1 MKILVAPDSYKGSLS
16 SKQVCQAIE
25 EGLLKACE
33 GVFEVVKVPI
43 ADGGEGTVDAF
54 LSALGGELIELTVTG
69 PLGKPVHSF
78 YGILPDG
85 TAVIEMAAASGLSL
99 VPTHQRNPLV
109 TTTYGTGQLIM
120 NALDHGCSRFIVGIG
135 GSATNDAGV
144 GMLQALGI
152 KFLDDAG
159 KEVPWGGGNLDKV
172 ATIDLKG
179 MDSRLKNA
187 QFIVACDVDNPLC
200 GEKGASAV
208 YGPQKGATPDM
219 VKLLD
224 RNLSHLA
231 DVVASVLGEDHRNDP
246 GAGAAGGLGFAFKAF
261 LDAQMRPGI
270 DVVMEATHM
279 DTLAAQSDIIITG
292 EGRTDY
298 QTAQFGKA
306 PSGVAKLGKRMGK
319 PVLLISGA
327 LGEGYQELFNQ
338 GVIAAFSIANG
349 PLSLQEAME
358 NAYSLLVDIAQNIGR
373 LLVALTKEG

>member
-25 EGLLKACE
+25 EGLLKACQ

-99 VPTHQRNPLV
+99 IPAHQRNPLV

-179 MDSRLKNA
+179 MDPRLKNA
-187 QFIVACDVDNPLC
+187 QFVVACDVDNPLC

-231 DVVASVLGEDHRNDP
+231 DVAAGVLGEDHRNDP

-373 LLVALTKEG
+373 LLVALTREG

>member
-1 MKILVAPDSYKGSLS
+1 M
-16 SKQVCQAIE
+16 
-25 EGLLKACE
+25 
-33 GVFEVVKVPI
+33 
-43 ADGGEGTVDAF
+43 
-54 LSALGGELIELTVTG
+54 
-69 PLGKPVHSF
+69 
-78 YGILPDG
+78 
-85 TAVIEMAAASGLSL
+85 
-99 VPTHQRNPLV
+99 
-109 TTTYGTGQLIM
+109 
-120 NALDHGCSRFIVGIG
+120 GIG

-179 MDSRLKNA
+179 MDPRLKNA
-187 QFIVACDVDNPLC
+187 QFVVACDVDNPLC
-200 GEKGASAV
+200 GENGASAV

-231 DVVASVLGEDHRNDP
+231 DVVAGVLGEDHRNDP

-279 DTLAAQSDIIITG
+279 DTLAAQSDVIITG

-373 LLVALTKEG
+373 LLVALTREG

>member
-25 EGLLKACE
+25 EGLLKACQ

-54 LSALGGELIELTVTG
+54 LSALGGQLIELTVTG

-109 TTTYGTGQLIM
+109 TTTYGTGQLIRH
-120 NALDHGCSRFIVGIG
+120 ALDRGCSRFIVGIG

-231 DVVASVLGEDHRNDP
+231 DVVASVLGKDHRNDP

>member
-25 EGLLKACE
+25 EGLLKACQ

-99 VPTHQRNPLV
+99 IPAHQRNPLV
-109 TTTYGTGQLIM
+109 TTTYGTGQLIRH
-120 NALDHGCSRFIVGIG
+120 ALDRGCSRFIVGIG

-179 MDSRLKNA
+179 MDPRLKNA
-187 QFIVACDVDNPLC
+187 QFVVACDVDNPLC

-231 DVVASVLGEDHRNDP
+231 DVAAGVLGEDHRNDP
-246 GAGAAGGLGFAFKAF
+246 GAGAAGGLGFAFKTF

-373 LLVALTKEG
+373 LLVALTREG

>member
-25 EGLLKACE
+25 EGLLKACQ

-99 VPTHQRNPLV
+99 IPAHQRNPLV

-179 MDSRLKNA
+179 MDPRLKNA
-187 QFIVACDVDNPLC
+187 QFVVACDVDNPLC

-231 DVVASVLGEDHRNDP
+231 DVAAGVLGEDHRNDP

-279 DTLAAQSDIIITG
+279 DTLAAQSDVIITG

-373 LLVALTKEG
+373 LLVALTREG

>member
-327 LGEGYQELFNQ
+327 LGEGYQEIFNQ
-338 GVIAAFSIANG
+338 GVVAAFSIANG
-349 PLSLQEAME
+349 PLSLQNAIE
-358 NAYSLLVDIAQNIGR
+358 NAYNLLVDIAQNIGR
-373 LLVALTKEG
+373 LLVALTRLS

>member
-159 KEVPWGGGNLDKV
+159 KEVPW
-172 ATIDLKG
+172 A
-179 MDSRLKNA
+179 
-187 QFIVACDVDNPLC
+187 
-200 GEKGASAV
+200 
-208 YGPQKGATPDM
+208 
-219 VKLLD
+219 
-224 RNLSHLA
+224 
-231 DVVASVLGEDHRNDP
+231 
-246 GAGAAGGLGFAFKAF
+246 
-261 LDAQMRPGI
+261 
-270 DVVMEATHM
+270 EATS
-279 DTLAAQSDIIITG
+279 TKWQ
-292 EGRTDY
+292 
-298 QTAQFGKA
+298 
-306 PSGVAKLGKRMGK
+306 
-319 PVLLISGA
+319 LL
-327 LGEGYQELFNQ
+327 
-338 GVIAAFSIANG
+338 
-349 PLSLQEAME
+349 
-358 NAYSLLVDIAQNIGR
+358 
-373 LLVALTKEG
+373 T

>member
-99 VPTHQRNPLV
+99 IPAHQRNPLV

-358 NAYSLLVDIAQNIGR
+358 NAYSLLVDVAQNIGR
-373 LLVALTKEG
+373 LLVALTREG

>member
-1 MKILVAPDSYKGSLS
+1 MKVLVAPDSYKGSLS

-33 GVFEVVKVPI
+33 GTFEVVKVPI

-109 TTTYGTGQLIM
+109 TTTYGTGQLII
-120 NALDHGCSRFIVGIG
+120 NALDRGCSRFIVGIG
-135 GSATNDAGV
+135 GSATNDAGA

-152 KFLDDAG
+152 KFLDNAG

-172 ATIDLKG
+172 ATIELKG
-179 MDSRLKNA
+179 MDPRLKNA

-200 GEKGASAV
+200 GENGASAV

-224 RNLSHLA
+224 RNLSHFA
-231 DVVASVLGEDHRNDP
+231 DVVANVLGEDHRNDP

-306 PSGVAKLGKRMGK
+306 PSGVAKLGKRVGK

-358 NAYSLLVDIAQNIGR
+358 NAYNLLVDMSQNIGR
-373 LLVALTKEG
+373 LLVALTKER

>member
-25 EGLLKACE
+25 EGLLKACQ

-99 VPTHQRNPLV
+99 IPAHQRNPLV

-246 GAGAAGGLGFAFKAF
+246 GAGAAGGLGFAFKTF

-349 PLSLQEAME
+349 PVSLQEAME

>member
-1 MKILVAPDSYKGSLS
+1 MKVLVAPDSYKGSLS

-33 GVFEVVKVPI
+33 GAFEVVKVPI

-69 PLGKPVHSF
+69 PLGKPVHSC

-120 NALDHGCSRFIVGIG
+120 NALDRGCSRFIVGIG

-159 KEVPWGGGNLDKV
+159 KEVSWGGGNLDKV

-187 QFIVACDVDNPLC
+187 QVLVACDVDNPLC

-231 DVVASVLGEDHRNDP
+231 DVVASVLGKDHRNDP

-261 LDAQMRPGI
+261 LDAQMRRGI

-292 EGRTDY
+292 EGRTDF

-306 PSGVAKLGKRMGK
+306 PSGVANLGKRVGK

-327 LGEGYQELFNQ
+327 LGEGYQELFDQ
-338 GVIAAFSIANG
+338 GVVAAFSIANA
-349 PLSLQEAME
+349 PMSLQEAME
-358 NAYSLLVDIAQNIGR
+358 NAYSLLVDKAQNIGR
-373 LLVALTKEG
+373 LLVALIRLS

>member
-99 VPTHQRNPLV
+99 IPAHQRNPLV

-338 GVIAAFSIANG
+338 GVVAAFSIANG

>member
-1 MKILVAPDSYKGSLS
+1 MKVLVAPDSYKGSLS

-33 GVFEVVKVPI
+33 GTFEVVKVPI

-109 TTTYGTGQLIM
+109 TTTYGTGQLII
-120 NALDHGCSRFIVGIG
+120 NALDRGCSRFIVGIG
-135 GSATNDAGV
+135 GSATNDAGA

-152 KFLDDAG
+152 NFLDNAG

-172 ATIDLKG
+172 ATIELKG
-179 MDSRLKNA
+179 MDPRLKNA

-200 GEKGASAV
+200 GENGASAV

-224 RNLSHLA
+224 RNLSHFA
-231 DVVASVLGEDHRNDP
+231 DVVANVLGEDHRNDP

-306 PSGVAKLGKRMGK
+306 PSGVAKLGKRVGK

-358 NAYSLLVDIAQNIGR
+358 NAYNLLVDMSQNIGR
-373 LLVALTKEG
+373 LLVALTKER

>member
-1 MKILVAPDSYKGSLS
+1 MKVLIAPDSYKGSLS
-16 SKQVCQAIE
+16 SKQVCEAIE
-25 EGLLKACE
+25 EGLLKANKE
-33 GVFEVVKVPI
+33 TFEVLKVPI

-54 LSALGGELIELTVTG
+54 LSAMGGELVQVTVTG
-69 PLGKPVHSF
+69 PLGEPVNSF

-99 VPTHQRNPLV
+99 VPAHQRNPLI
-109 TTTYGTGQLIM
+109 TTTYGTGQLIKH
-120 NALDHGCSRFIVGIG
+120 ALDRGCMRFIVGIG
-135 GSATNDAGV
+135 GSATNDAGA

-152 KFLDDAG
+152 EFLDETG
-159 KEVPWGGGNLDKV
+159 QEVPWGGGNLDKV
-172 ATIDLKG
+172 AIIDLNG
-179 MDSRLKNA
+179 MDPRLKKA
-187 QFIVACDVDNPLC
+187 KFIVACDVDNPLC
-200 GEKGASAV
+200 GENGASAV
-208 YGPQKGATPDM
+208 YGPQKGATPHM
-219 VKLLD
+219 VRLLD
-224 RNLSHLA
+224 RNLSHFA
-231 DVVASVLGEDHRNDP
+231 DVVSRTLGEDHRDDP
-246 GAGAAGGLGFAFKAF
+246 GAGAAGGLGFAFKTF

>member
-1 MKILVAPDSYKGSLS
+1 MKVLVAPDSYKGSLS

-33 GVFEVVKVPI
+33 GTFEVVKVPI

-109 TTTYGTGQLIM
+109 TTTYGTGQLII
-120 NALDHGCSRFIVGIG
+120 NALDRGCSRFIVGIG
-135 GSATNDAGV
+135 GSATNDAGA

-152 KFLDDAG
+152 KFLDNAG

-172 ATIDLKG
+172 ATIELKG
-179 MDSRLKNA
+179 MDPRLKNA

-200 GEKGASAV
+200 GENGASAV

-224 RNLSHLA
+224 RNLSNFA
-231 DVVASVLGEDHRNDP
+231 DVVANVLGEDHRNDP

-306 PSGVAKLGKRMGK
+306 PSGVAKLGKRVGK

-358 NAYSLLVDIAQNIGR
+358 NAYNLLVDMSQNIGR
-373 LLVALTKEG
+373 LLVALTKER

>member
-25 EGLLKACE
+25 EGLLKACQ
-33 GVFEVVKVPI
+33 GVFEVVKGPI

-54 LSALGGELIELTVTG
+54 LSALGGQLIELTVTG

-109 TTTYGTGQLIM
+109 TTTYGTGQLIRH
-120 NALDHGCSRFIVGIG
+120 ALDRGCSRFIVGIG

-231 DVVASVLGEDHRNDP
+231 DVAAGVLGEDHRNDP

>member
-1 MKILVAPDSYKGSLS
+1 MKVLVAPDSYKGSLS

-33 GVFEVVKVPI
+33 GAFEVVKVPI

-54 LSALGGELIELTVTG
+54 LSALGGQLIELTVTG

-120 NALDHGCSRFIVGIG
+120 NALDRGCSRFIVGIG

-159 KEVPWGGGNLDKV
+159 KEVPCGGGNLDKV

-208 YGPQKGATPDM
+208 YGPQKGATTDM

-231 DVVASVLGEDHRNDP
+231 DVVAGVLGEDHRNDP

-338 GVIAAFSIANG
+338 GVVAAFSIANG
-349 PLSLQEAME
+349 PVSLQEAME

>member
-33 GVFEVVKVPI
+33 GVLEVVKVPI

-99 VPTHQRNPLV
+99 IPAHQRNPLV

-179 MDSRLKNA
+179 MDPRLKNA
-187 QFIVACDVDNPLC
+187 QFVVACDVDNPLC

-231 DVVASVLGEDHRNDP
+231 DVVASILGKDHRNDP
-246 GAGAAGGLGFAFKAF
+246 GAGAAGGLGFAFKTF

-373 LLVALTKEG
+373 LLVALTREG